1 MNSTMTAKLQDIF
14 RIVLKLPS
22 DADAAEV
29 GQMNEPK
36 WDSLAHISLIT
47 AVESEFGL
55 ALDASDAMRMTSFRA
70 TQLLLE
76 EKGL

>member
-1 MNSTMTAKLQDIF
+1 MKGAMNDKLREIF
-14 RIVLKLPS
+14 RAVFELIRGTDVTR
-22 DADAAEV
+22 V
-29 GQMNEPK
+29 RQINEPK

-47 AVESEFGL
+47 AVESEFGVT
-55 ALDASDAMRMTSFRA
+55 LDAMDAMRMTSYQA

>member
-1 MNSTMTAKLQDIF
+1 MNDKLREIF
-14 RIVLKLPS
+14 RAVFELIRGTDVTR
-22 DADAAEV
+22 V
-29 GQMNEPK
+29 RQINEPK

-47 AVESEFGL
+47 AVESEFGVT
-55 ALDASDAMRMTSFRA
+55 LDAMDAMRMTSYQA